1 MDAEKQREL
10 MEAIDIVCGA
20 CYNRNPHICDICPV
34 RTLYCE
40 ECNDGVYLT
49 YMPVPPFDEEVME

>member
-1 MDAEKQREL
+1 MNEEQQKKL
-10 MEAIDIVCGA
+10 MEAIDVVCGA

-40 ECNDGVYLT
+40 ECNDGEYL
-49 YMPVPPFDEEVME
+49 